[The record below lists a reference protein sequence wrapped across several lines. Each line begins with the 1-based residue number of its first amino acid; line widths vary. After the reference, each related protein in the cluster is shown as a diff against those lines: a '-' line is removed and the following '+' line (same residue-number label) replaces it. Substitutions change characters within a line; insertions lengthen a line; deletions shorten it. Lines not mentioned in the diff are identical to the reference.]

1 MSDIHGCYDDMIK
14 MLEQIAFTDE
24 DTLILARRIV
34 TDVLYTAPDIEARL
48 RGEI

>member
-24 DTLILARRIV
+24 DTLILAAIIL
-34 TDVLYTAPDIEARL
+34 TEVLKAL
-48 RGEI
+48 KC

>member
-24 DTLILARRIV
+24 DTLILAGDIL
-34 TDVLYTAPDIEARL
+34 TEVLKAL
-48 RGEI
+48 KC